1 MTGNCIFGSIVCHNF
16 ILEKNCIVSKETLHD
31 FPRDIYIIAEIEKLF
46 ARDHAN
52 DLWQQ

>member
-1 MTGNCIFGSIVCHNF
+1 M
-16 ILEKNCIVSKETLHD
+16 VSKETLHGTD

-46 ARDHAN
+46 ARDHVT